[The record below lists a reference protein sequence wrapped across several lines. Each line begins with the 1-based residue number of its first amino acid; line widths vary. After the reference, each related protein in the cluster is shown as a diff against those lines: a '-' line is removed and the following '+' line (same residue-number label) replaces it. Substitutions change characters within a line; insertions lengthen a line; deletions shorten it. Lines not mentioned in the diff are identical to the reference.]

1 MTAERKTLQR
11 CLFTD
16 DAGPEVVRVER
27 APAPPTDRGLD
38 SLFNSGRI
46 ALRRGAIFD
55 QTPGPV
61 PLDDLQAHQRIQG
74 MLVGLA
80 VGDALGHS
88 TEWQYDPERRHRE
101 FGTIVDHVGHAAAK
115 PGRIS
120 DDTQMS
126 FWTLECLLANGGFDF
141 EQLASWFV
149 ERRSRIV
156 GGGRNTAGALARHA
170 ERLRGGEPPRYECAG
185 DPRTEGRGNGTMMR
199 FAPLLLPHL
208 RRPTTQLWA
217 DLALGTFVT
226 HGHPAALSAT
236 IAFGHLLWEILRRP
250 AGEAPPPLWWL
261 DEYVR
266 VARELEAWPVS
277 FVTAADGLPAWFRGF
292 EGCLWEFVDTRVR
305 DAWRRGVSIRDA
317 CSLAGFGSGA
327 DCIQSVPAVLYV
339 LMHHADSYES
349 AVIAAVNDTKD
360 NDTAASIVG
369 AFAGALHG
377 RRAIRRRWIEGISS
391 ASLAA
396 PGGPREDDR
405 SFIERLA
412 RQAAE
417 RFVEGPK
424 VATVRPAPRG
434 QLDPSP

>member
-1 MTAERKTLQR
+1 MTAGPKTLQR
-11 CLFTD
+11 SLFTD
-16 DAGPEVVRVER
+16 HVGSEVER
-27 APAPPTDRGLD
+27 ADRGRAPDADRGLD
-38 SLFNSGRI
+38 RLFSNQHI

-55 QTPGPV
+55 HTPAELN
-61 PLDDLQAHQRIQG
+61 LDDLQAHQRVQG

-88 TEWQYDPERRHRE
+88 TEWQYDPDRRHRE
-101 FGTIVDHVGHAAAK
+101 FGTIVDHVSPSSSQ

-126 FWTLECLLANGGFDF
+126 FWTLEYLLARGALDF

-149 ERRSRIV
+149 ERRGRIV

-170 ERLRGGEPPRYECAG
+170 ERLRGGGPPWYACAG
-185 DPRTEGRGNGTMMR
+185 DPRMEGRGNGAVMR

-208 RRPTTQLWA
+208 RRPSTQLWA
-217 DLALGTFVT
+217 DLTLGTLVT

-250 AGEAPPPLWWL
+250 VGDAPTPLWWL

-266 VARELEAWPVS
+266 VARDLEAWPLS
-277 FVTAADGLPAWFRGF
+277 FAQADDGLPARFRGF
-292 EGCLWEFVDTRVR
+292 AGCLWEFIDTRVR
-305 DAWRRGVSIRDA
+305 EAWRRGLPVRDA

-327 DCIQSVPAVLYV
+327 DCVQSVPAVLYV
-339 LMHHADSYES
+339 LMHHADSFES

-377 RRAIRRRWIEGISS
+377 QRAIRRRWIEGIAS

-396 PGGPREDDR
+396 PGEREDDR
-405 SFIERLA
+405 SRIERLA
-412 RQAAE
+412 QQATE
-417 RFVEGPK
+417 HFVAG
-424 VATVRPAPRG
+424 R
-434 QLDPSP
+434 